1 MSKPGPQQNV
11 TRPRW
16 TGVAIAFV
24 VLGLLIFLPA
34 AACVVLFTGDGSVT
48 AEISLL
54 VLLIAGV
61 PAAAGAALIYA
72 GFKLRKLPAVPQGAP
87 PGVNRPRWTGPTIAM
102 FILGLL
108 ILVPAGLCTV
118 SWVGVSGMANGGFFP
133 LPLALLYG
141 GVPMAVGA
149 ALVWAALQLRWRD

>member
-1 MSKPGPQQNV
+1 MSQPELGGENA
-11 TRPRW
+11 RPRW

-34 AACVVLFTGDGSVT
+34 AACVVLFTGGSVT
-48 AEISLL
+48 TEIFLL
-54 VLLIAGV
+54 VLLLAGV

-72 GFKLRKLPAVPQGAP
+72 GFKLRKLPPAPQGAP
-87 PGVNRPRWTGPTIAM
+87 PGVNRPRWTGPSIAM

-118 SWVGVSGMANGGFFP
+118 SWVGVSGLANGGFLP
-133 LPLALLYG
+133 LPFALVYG

-149 ALVWAALQLRWRD
+149 ALVWAALQLRRRD